1 MANNKAPLKIRL
13 ERMDVKKKIL
23 MIIFIMLII
32 RTGSVIPIPVVN
44 RDFMKKLL
52 GSNGLG
58 FLNSITGGSLY
69 QMSIFALSISP
80 YITASI
86 IIQLLSVVIPALEEM
101 KKDGKTG
108 QEKLKRITNIC
119 GVGMALL
126 QASAMAIGLGQQGL
140 LYEYNALTVVATTA
154 IWTIGA
160 LVLIAFGELIS
171 LMNIGSGISMILF
184 CNIVASIPSDVN
196 VVKTILL
203 SEETTAGKCVKGA
216 IILAVVFCIIL
227 SCVVM
232 NLTVKKIKIQQT
244 RKISGGSA
252 ESFFP
257 IPLNVCSVM
266 PVIFSGTIMSIVLMI
281 SRFIPAMSEGII
293 GKFIN
298 SLSFSTWFN
307 LEHPKYTIGAIVYIL
322 LSMLFGYFYL
332 SIGFNAAEIANNFK
346 TSGMIIPGIRPGAP
360 TREYIKK
367 HSKAVAMA
375 GNAMLI
381 ALILIMH
388 LICNVTNIGSIS
400 VAGTSIVILVSVV
413 IEEYRIKT
421 TFDKAKSYK
430 YTNGILGA

>member
-1 MANNKAPLKIRL
+1 MANSKAPLKVRI
-13 ERMDVKKKIL
+13 ERMAVKKKIL
-23 MIIFIMLII
+23 MIILIMMFI
-32 RTGSVIPIPVVN
+32 RAGSVIPIPVVN
-44 RDFMKKLL
+44 RDFMKELL

-69 QMSIFALSISP
+69 QMSLFALSISP

-108 QEKLKRITNIC
+108 QDKLKQITNVC

-140 LYEYNALTVVATTA
+140 LYEYNVLTVVATIA

-160 LVLIAFGELIS
+160 AILIALGELIT
-171 LMNIGSGISMILF
+171 LMNIGNGTSMILF

-196 VVKTILL
+196 VVKTILF
-203 SEETTAGKCVKGA
+203 SEGTTASKYVKGA
-216 IILAVVFCIIL
+216 IVLAAVFCIIL
-227 SCVVM
+227 SCVIM
-232 NLTVKKIKIQQT
+232 SLTTKKIKIQQT
-244 RKISGGSA
+244 RKLNGSPVD
-252 ESFFP
+252 SVFP

-266 PVIFSGTIMSIVLMI
+266 PVIFSGTIMSMVLMI
-281 SRFIPAMSEGII
+281 SKFIPAMSSGIV
-293 GKFIN
+293 GKLV
-298 SLSFSTWFN
+298 SSMSSSTWFN
-307 LEHPKYTIGAIVYIL
+307 PEHPKYTIGAVLYIL
-322 LSMLFGYFYL
+322 LSMMFGHFYL

-346 TSGMIIPGIRPGAP
+346 TSGMVIPGIRPGNS
-360 TREYIKK
+360 TKEYIEK
-367 HSKAVAMA
+367 HSKAVAKT
-375 GNAMLI
+375 GNMMLI

-388 LICNVTNIGSIS
+388 LLCNVTNIGSIS

-430 YTNGILGA
+430 YTSGILGG

>member
-23 MIIFIMLII
+23 MIVFIMLII

-44 RDFMKKLL
+44 RDFMKELL

-86 IIQLLSVVIPALEEM
+86 IVQLLSVVIPALEEM

-119 GVGMALL
+119 GIGMALL

-140 LYEYNALTVVATTA
+140 LYEYNVFTVVATTA

-203 SEETTAGKCVKGA
+203 SEGTTAGKCVKGA

-232 NLTVKKIKIQQT
+232 NLSVKKIKIQQT

-281 SRFIPAMSEGII
+281 SRFVPAMTEGVI
-293 GKFIN
+293 GKLVN
-298 SLSFSTWFN
+298 SLSSSTWFN

-346 TSGMIIPGIRPGAP
+346 TSGMIIPGIRPGTP
-360 TREYIKK
+360 TREYIEK

-421 TFDKAKSYK
+421 TFDKAKSHK